1 MVIASVSLL
10 CLSLVLVLAGMWM
23 RARWCDMETIS
34 ELTHDLLRA
43 EGSLNDG
50 PHFRTPAHSACSR
63 LKVLVRHETTSLWPL
78 IKLLLTG
85 RLQAKAATAVPAR
98 PKHAK
103 KIPTD
108 KWEDRFPE
116 WRKLR
121 QIADDLPVETREPF
135 ERAHCAFVLA
145 FTYDS
150 VFFGPLL
157 RHTICYRI
165 SKVSRHRYVG
175 FDDALFLTAVMIESA
190 SRSDK

>member
-1 MVIASVSLL
+1 MVIASLSLL
-10 CLSLVLVLAGMWM
+10 YLSLFLILAGMWAHAKS
-23 RARWCDMETIS
+23 RDFGFQS
-34 ELTHDLLRA
+34 ELQHDVFRA
-43 EGSLNDG
+43 EGNLIDG
-50 PHFRTPAHSACSR
+50 PHFGSPAETACFK
-63 LKVLVRHETTSLWPL
+63 LTFLVSYETTSLWPL

-85 RLQAKAATAVPAR
+85 RLRAKAATAVPAR

-121 QIADDLPVETREPF
+121 QIADDLSDDIREPF
-135 ERAHCAFVLA
+135 ERAHCAFLLA
-145 FTYDS
+145 LTYDS
-150 VFFGPLL
+150 VLLGPLL

-175 FDDALFLTAVMIESA
+175 FDDALFLTAIIIESV